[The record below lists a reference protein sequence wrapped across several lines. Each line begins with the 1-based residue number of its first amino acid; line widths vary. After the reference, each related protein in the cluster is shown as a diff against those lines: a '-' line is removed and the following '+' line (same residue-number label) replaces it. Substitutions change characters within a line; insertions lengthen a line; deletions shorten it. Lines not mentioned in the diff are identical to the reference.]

1 MSVGGLRPA
10 ASTASCDKSCCL
22 SKWLFL
28 LLVRSR
34 WYRTWS
40 WLWKVQSMIWHSIH
54 SIQRVVSFYFHTVHR
69 DAFCQFPF
77 RWIYYCH
84 SSKSTGKETGK
95 MYFCGWLL
103 YILWKGSLL
112 YWNFILTDINLSH
125 ISYKFFYYN
134 LYKMIL
140 IPSYCRN
147 KSYVSVQFFSYFFT
161 SKFAQHTWRKMPCVN
176 SAIAM
181 LLKLPPPPRT
191 LAVSSARRHQVAAA
205 DLTGPRA
212 RKCMP
217 SIPVMPTVMWFV
229 GVAVISYH
237 KTTRV
242 IAVKRTYFFSIP
254 LCFGNRYLKFISSQ
268 VFFCLFLNRELG
280 LTVLRVCLL
289 LGIYR
294 WTRSFSFR
302 YMQFKRIP

>member
-1 MSVGGLRPA
+1 MMILRVSVGGLRPA

-95 MYFCGWLL
+95 MHFCGWLL

-147 KSYVSVQFFSYFFT
+147 KSYVSVQFFSYSFT
-161 SKFAQHTWRKMPCVN
+161 SKFAQHTKKKCH
-176 SAIAM
+176 
-181 LLKLPPPPRT
+181 
-191 LAVSSARRHQVAAA
+191 VSIQ
-205 DLTGPRA
+205 L
-212 RKCMP
+212 
-217 SIPVMPTVMWFV
+217 
-229 GVAVISYH
+229 
-237 KTTRV
+237 
-242 IAVKRTYFFSIP
+242 
-254 LCFGNRYLKFISSQ
+254 
-268 VFFCLFLNRELG
+268 
-280 LTVLRVCLL
+280 
-289 LGIYR
+289 
-294 WTRSFSFR
+294 
-302 YMQFKRIP
+302 